1 MIDLEQTQEDIFEEF
16 SEFESSIEAY
26 QHLNELATMLPDYDS
41 APNDHVVILDELDP
55 EIDLKLWM
63 KDGGIEFTAKSTK
76 QTVEGILY
84 CVYDL
89 LAGLPPTEVAHS
101 DVYFVEEFESLGFN
115 SETLSNVMQAIEAIQ
130 EFAAERS

>member
-1 MIDLEQTQEDIFEEF
+1 MMDLQQAQEDIFEEF

-26 QHLNELATMLPDYDS
+26 QHLNELATMLPDYAN
-41 APNDHVVILDELDP
+41 APSDHEVILDELHP

-63 KDGGIEFTAKSTK
+63 NDGGIEFTAKSTK
-76 QTVEGILY
+76 QTVGGILY

-89 LAGLPPTEVAHS
+89 LAGLPPTEVAQS
-101 DVYFVEEFESLGFN
+101 DVYFVEEFESLGFT

>member
-1 MIDLEQTQEDIFEEF
+1 MVDLEQAQEDIFEEF

-26 QHLNELATMLPDYDS
+26 QHLNELGTMLPDYES
-41 APNDHVVILDELDP
+41 APRDHMVILDELNP

-89 LAGLPPTEVAHS
+89 LAGLPPQDVADS
-101 DVYFVEEFESLGFN
+101 DVYFVEEFESLGFA

>member
-1 MIDLEQTQEDIFEEF
+1 MVNLQEAQEDIFEEF
-16 SEFESSIEAY
+16 SDFESNLEAY
-26 QHLNELATMLPDYDS
+26 QHLNELATMLPDYAS
-41 APNDHVVILDELDP
+41 APSDHEVILDELNP

-63 KDGGIEFTAKSTK
+63 NDGGIEFTAQSTK
-76 QTVEGILY
+76 QTVLGILY

-89 LAGLPPTEVAHS
+89 LAGLPPTDVAHS
-101 DVYFVEEFESLGFN
+101 DVYFVEEFESLGFA